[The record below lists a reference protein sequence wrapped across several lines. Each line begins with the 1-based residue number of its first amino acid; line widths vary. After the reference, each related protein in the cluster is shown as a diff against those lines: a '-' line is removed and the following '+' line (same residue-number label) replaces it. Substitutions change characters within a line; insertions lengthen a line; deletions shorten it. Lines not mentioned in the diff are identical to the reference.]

1 MNDLDRNLAGF
12 RELRLPDAKAE
23 YLRQLQDP
31 TTHDLSFDE
40 RLCALFDAEFA
51 ARSTRRTK
59 RRIKEAG
66 LRITANKEEFSFVH
80 QRGIT
85 RTSFAELCS
94 LSFVWGAHNVVIAG
108 ASGVGKTY
116 LAHVLGTEAARAN
129 LSVRYHRLS
138 SLMELISTKRIEG
151 SYRSFFNLYSKVDL
165 LIIDDFGLSPI
176 SIASSRELLDL
187 IDERIG
193 IHSTIIASQYPIANW
208 HALMEDKTVADAI
221 LDRVLSDAL
230 RVSLTGDSMRQRR
243 DQNLP
248 VSSEEETT
256 LTKGVH
262 ST

>member
-1 MNDLDRNLAGF
+1 MGDLDRNLVGF

-23 YLRQLQDP
+23 YLRQLGDP
-31 TTHDLSFDE
+31 ASHDLSFDE

-66 LRITANKEEFSFVH
+66 LRITANKEEFSFV
-80 QRGIT
+80 QKRGIS
-85 RTSFAELCS
+85 RPSFVELCS
-94 LSFVWGAHNVVIAG
+94 LNFVRGAHNVVIAG

-116 LAHVLGTEAARAN
+116 LLHVLGTEAARAN
-129 LSVRYHRLS
+129 MSVRYHRLS
-138 SLMELISTKRIEG
+138 SLMELIAMKRVEG

-165 LIIDDFGLSPI
+165 LMIDDFGLSPI

-193 IHSTIIASQYPIANW
+193 IHSTVIASQYPIANW

-221 LDRVLSDAL
+221 LDRVLSDAI
-230 RVSLTGDSMRQRR
+230 RVSLTGDSMRQRQ
-243 DQNLP
+243 DQDVAVL
-248 VSSEEETT
+248 SEEQAPS
-256 LTKGVH
+256 TKGVH
-262 ST
+262 TT